1 VEAGIKRF
9 RTAGVIFPFTFAFQ
23 ISISP
28 KNWYFIFSSFAV
40 F

>member
-9 RTAGVIFPFTFAFQ
+9 RTEGVIFPFTFAFQ
-23 ISISP
+23 ISTSQKTGI
-28 KNWYFIFSSFAV
+28 SSFLLLQV